1 MNKVM
6 SKTAAGKGSRARRI
20 AGLFAALACLSLLFA
35 SGASATQTHLF
46 KETFGP
52 VQQPSFP
59 AGFGVG
65 RGATALDT
73 IQSSGDLLVL
83 GGPLEDGTLNRF
95 KPNGEPD
102 PFSALGTNAIDGA
115 KGPGGLPCAEEPA
128 SCDATPV
135 NGLKGIG
142 TIEQIAVDESA
153 GPAAGDIY
161 VLEFESNFI
170 DVFAADGHYLGK
182 LNKCAGEKFGQASG
196 IAVDQSGNLYVSDR
210 EKNAIHKFTPAA
222 GFPKETDCSAANDIK
237 AVERPD
243 AIAVG
248 SGPTAGYIFVGRLF
262 GTGGLSKV
270 KLSNGELAYPI
281 LEGTSGGG
289 NAVVTVAVDPAN
301 GHLFVAQKGS
311 SDHVDE
317 YDASGASSA
326 TKISTIS
333 ANGSGIAFAK
343 SSGDIYLAHGAE
355 RVDTYSAAIVTQPA
369 VTTEP
374 ATGITPS
381 KATLHG
387 TVDPD
392 GEELTECVFEYVNN
406 SSYRSDVPNP
416 YAAGGSVPCVESE
429 ADIGEGHGP
438 VAVQAPFSEPVNLP
452 SPVYHFRLAA
462 QNSNGVKV
470 FGKDQEFET
479 THIAVTKPATAITGT
494 TATLNGTVNP
504 DGSAVTE
511 CQFEYLA
518 PAEFVSEVQTVTL
531 SGATGGTFKLGFE
544 GDETGGQGEGKL
556 SPESTT
562 VSEVSVSS
570 GAFVK
575 GELISGTGIKPGTT
589 IAEVG
594 QENGAV
600 ISMILSQPTEAV
612 VPAGKSA
619 LATELASD
627 ATAEAV
633 GGALNALP
641 ALKSIGRV
649 NVSGDAAGPY
659 TVTFQVGGEGDVPQ
673 LSADA
678 SGLTPP
684 GAEVT
689 TATQTQGKGFPQ
701 GTIVPCEESAGEIG
715 EGEDAVPVE
724 AEISGLQKGTQYEFR
739 FTGAN
744 ALDGVE
750 HAGGKPFTT
759 QLESNVETK
768 PASLIGGSLATL
780 NGTVNPGGAPVSECL
795 FEYVDVAGYEPSAP
809 NPYATGSTVPCVESE
824 ADIGAGTEPFAV
836 HANVTGLSTA
846 SDYHFRLIAN
856 PGGISTE
863 GEDELLIT
871 AGPLIESEW
880 AVSVG
885 AAEATLAAEIDPR
898 GAATTY
904 HLEYG
909 KAGGPFEAVTPES
922 EPIGSGSSAV
932 KVEAHVTGL
941 QAGADYA
948 YRFVATSSCNAL
960 NPSELCVFEGP
971 EERFHTATTQ
981 PEAPQACP
989 NEAFRGGASARL
1001 PDCRAY
1007 EMVSPV
1013 DKNGG
1018 DVGTGTTNYS
1028 QASLDGN
1035 RMTFAAIKPFAGA
1048 EGGPLESEYLAS
1060 RVDGVAWQTK
1070 AINPPRNSVSL
1081 YALGLISF
1089 QFKAFSPD
1097 LCSGWFMQDSTLNLV
1112 EGAPAGLPNFYRRD
1126 LCGGGGYELLT
1137 TAPAPSFHPEYVET
1151 GYYPEPGGFSA
1162 DGTRTVFRANDAL
1175 TPDAAPETSA
1185 DPTNNNTYQIYL
1197 AQQGEPLRLVSVLPS
1212 SSSAAGQANP
1222 ASASTGTQTY
1232 SAQVSEPKG
1241 DDVVGAVSRDAERVF
1256 WTATDSNFGGPG
1268 TLYLRVNASAPES
1281 AHDNTGKCIEAS
1293 KACTYPVSGLV
1304 SSGQAQFW
1312 QGNSD
1317 GTRAIFS
1324 LAVSGQKNLYEF
1336 VATEGPEGLE
1346 TEAYLIAEGF
1356 LSFMGAS
1363 NDLSHVYFVSTKALA
1378 TGAAAGENNLYL
1390 YERGSGFKFVGAL
1403 SGDETVLADSI
1414 KSSPPSPVSIFPS
1427 KRISRA
1433 SSDGAMAAFTSN
1445 APLTGY
1451 DNIATNAGG
1460 RPATEVYL
1468 YDATA
1473 DGGVGRLLCASCN
1486 PSGVRPV
1493 ARKLGE
1499 WQDGKGQLWAAA
1511 VIPGWSSQF
1520 QPTRALSANG
1530 NRLFFDSYDPL
1541 LPSDTNGAEDVYEWE
1556 APGEGSCTE
1565 ESIHFFASNGGCLFL
1580 ISSGKSPGGSEFFDA
1595 TPEGAD
1601 VFFATLSSLLPEDN
1615 GLIDVYDARVNGGLP
1630 EPPGIPASC
1639 EGEACQG
1646 AQGAPQD
1653 PTPASSNL
1661 KGDGNL
1667 HETSGKHR
1675 CSKAKVRRKGRCV
1688 PRRHKKRHAR
1698 HKRHHR
1704 KHHRHANADRRASR

>member
-1 MNKVM
+1 MKKVM
-6 SKTAAGKGSRARRI
+6 SKKAVIKRSRASRI

-59 AGFGVG
+59 AGFEVG

-102 PFSALGTNAIDGA
+102 PFSALGTNVINGA

-222 GFPKETDCSAANDIK
+222 SFPKETDCSAANDIK

-248 SGPTAGYIFVGRLF
+248 SGPTAGYIFVGRFF

-281 LEGTSGGG
+281 LEGTSGGS
-289 NAVVTVAVDPAN
+289 NDVVTVAVDPAN
-301 GHLFVAQKGS
+301 GHLFAAQKGNPE
-311 SDHVDE
+311 HVDE

-326 TKISTIS
+326 TKLSTTV
-333 ANGSGIAFAK
+333 NKGLGIAFAK
-343 SSGDIYLAHGAE
+343 SSGDIYLADGTEH
-355 RVDTYSAAIVTQPA
+355 VQTYSAAIVTQPA

-392 GEELTECVFEYVNN
+392 GQELTECVFEYVNSHSYQPN
-406 SSYRSDVPNP
+406 ASSP
-416 YAAGGSVPCVESE
+416 YAAGGSVPCVESP
-429 ADIGEGHGP
+429 AAIGEGHGP
-438 VAVQAPFSEPVNLP
+438 VSVQASFSEPVNLP
-452 SPVYHFRLAA
+452 SPIYHFRLSA

-479 THIAVTKPATAITGT
+479 KHIAKTRPATAITGT

-518 PAEFVSEVQTVTL
+518 VAEFVNEVQTVTL

-544 GDETGGQGEGKL
+544 GDETGGQGEGRL
-556 SPESTT
+556 SSESTT

-575 GELISGTGIKPGTT
+575 GELITGTGIKPGTT
-589 IAEVG
+589 IAGVSEA
-594 QENGAV
+594 NGV
-600 ISMILSQPTEAV
+600 VTSMILSQPTEAV
-612 VPAGKSA
+612 VPAGKTA
-619 LATELASD
+619 LATELTSD

-649 NVSGDAAGPY
+649 NVTGADGGPY
-659 TVTFQVGGEGDVPQ
+659 TISFEVGGEGDVPQ

-684 GAEVT
+684 GAEATV
-689 TATQTQGKGFPQ
+689 ATQTQGKGFPQ
-701 GTIVPCEESAGEIG
+701 GAIVPCEESAGEIG

-724 AEISGLQKGTQYEFR
+724 AEISGLQKGTKYEFR

-750 HAGGKPFTT
+750 HGIGNPFTT

-795 FEYVDVAGYEPSAP
+795 FEYVDAAGYEPSAP

-863 GEDELLIT
+863 GEDELLVT

-932 KVEAHVTGL
+932 KVEAHVGGL
-941 QAGADYA
+941 QQGADYA
-948 YRFVATSSCNAL
+948 YRFVATSGCNAL

-981 PEAPQACP
+981 PEAPQTCP

-1018 DVGTGTTNYS
+1018 NIGVGPTNYS

-1048 EGGPLESEYLAS
+1048 EAGPFESEYIAS

-1081 YALGLISF
+1081 YALGFINF

-1137 TAPAPSFHPEYVET
+1137 TAPPRSFHPEYVET

-1175 TPDAAPETSA
+1175 TPDAAPESNV
-1185 DPTNNNTYQIYL
+1185 DPEHLNTFQVYL
-1197 AQQGEPLRLVSVLPS
+1197 AQRGAPLRLVSVLPS
-1212 SSSAAGQANP
+1212 SSSAAGQA
-1222 ASASTGTQTY
+1222 STSWDSIGTRTSDAST
-1232 SAQVSEPKG
+1232 SEPKG
-1241 DDVVGAVSRDAERVF
+1241 NNLVGAVSQDAERIF
-1256 WTATDSNFGGPG
+1256 WTASATKSLGAV
-1268 TLYLRVNASAPES
+1268 YLRINASAPES
-1281 AHDNTGKCIEAS
+1281 AHDNTGKCTEPS
-1293 KACTYPVSGLV
+1293 KACTYPVSELA
-1304 SSGQAQFW
+1304 SPQQAQFW
-1312 QGNSD
+1312 QGNPG

-1324 LAVSGQKNLYEF
+1324 VAPSPTNMALFEF
-1336 VATEGPEGLE
+1336 IANEGPEGLE
-1346 TEAYLIAEGF
+1346 TEAKLIAKGF
-1356 LSFMGAS
+1356 KAFMGAS
-1363 NDLSHVYFVSTKALA
+1363 NDVSHVYFVSTEDLA
-1378 TGAAAGENNLYL
+1378 QGASAGANNLYL
-1390 YERGSGFKFVGAL
+1390 YERGSGFKFIGAL
-1403 SGDETVLADSI
+1403 SSEDGNGFVGTKGAI
-1414 KSSPPSPVSIFPS
+1414 PSPASIYPYKRTSRVSP
-1427 KRISRA
+1427 
-1433 SSDGAMAAFTSN
+1433 DGAAAAFISN

-1451 DNIATNAGG
+1451 DNAATNAGG
-1460 RPATEVYL
+1460 RPAAEVYL

-1473 DGGVGRLLCASCN
+1473 DGGAGRLLCVSCN
-1486 PSGVRPV
+1486 PSGTRPV

-1499 WQDGKGQLWAAA
+1499 GDNGNTVLWGAAE
-1511 VIPGWSSQF
+1511 IPGWTSAF
-1520 QPTRALSANG
+1520 QPTRALSSNG
-1530 NRLFFDSYDPL
+1530 KRVFFNSYDAL
-1541 LPSDTNGAEDVYEWE
+1541 LPADTNGAEDVYEWE
-1556 APGEGSCTE
+1556 APGEGSCDE
-1565 ESIHFFASNGGCLFL
+1565 ASAAYFSMNGGCIYL

-1661 KGDGNL
+1661 KGRGNL
-1667 HETSGKHR
+1667 NEAKGRHR

-1688 PRRHKKRHAR
+1688 PRRHKKRHAK